1 MSTKVFNTRL
11 QLKYDSYANWSAEE
25 KQFKLLAGEIAVVNV
40 PAETGADG
48 IVHEPAILFKVGDGN
63 KTFNQLPWA
72 SGLAADVHAWA
83 KAETKPDYSASEI
96 SVVDTANFFEGA
108 NVETILAEIWT
119 ELKSLTGG
127 EEGAGSIASQIGAGI
142 AALGSATVSEEGKY
156 VTGVSVVDG
165 KLTISEASLPD
176 YSDVYASKALEKTV
190 ADHISAVAEYDS
202 RITAAQN
209 KANEAAQAAAD
220 ANANAETR
228 VKTTDFDAFKTTN
241 TEAINAAASAG
252 TTAAAGV
259 QDNLDAYIESND
271 AALAGVKATADAAA
285 VKEDV
290 DAAFEAVNDDIKALE
305 EASATHATKT
315 ELTNGLATKADKEAF
330 EAVQTTVNNFFSD
343 EAVVNDTID
352 TLKEIANYIATDKE
366 GAADITARVGALE
379 GKVDVDKVSTAIATA
394 KGEATKYTD
403 DEIAAEV
410 IARDA
415 AIAAAEGR
423 AATDAKNKADAAQAA
438 AEATASADATTK
450 ANAAEANAKAYAD
463 EKVNA
468 LHTVATTG
476 KIEDLEQEVEYI
488 IFNCGT
494 ATTLVSDPITE

>member
-11 QLKYDSYANWSAEE
+11 QLKYDSYANWSAED

-176 YSDVYASKALEKTV
+176 YSDVYAGKALEKTV
-190 ADHISAVAEYDS
+190 TDHISAVAEYDS

-228 VKTTDFDAFKTTN
+228 VKTSDFNLFKTEN
-241 TEAINAAASAG
+241 T
-252 TTAAAGV
+252 
-259 QDNLDAYIESND
+259 

-285 VKEDV
+285 VKADV
-290 DAAFEAVNDDIKALE
+290 DSAFKAVNDAIDALE
-305 EASATHATKT
+305 EASATHATKD
-315 ELTNGLATKADKEAF
+315 ELTSGLAAKADKEAF

-379 GKVDVDKVSTAIATA
+379 GKVDVADKVSTAIATA

-415 AIAAAEGR
+415 AIAAAEKNAR
-423 AATDAKNKADAAQAA
+423 EFYPAAFEGCTNRTDLTTNGKPTAA
-438 AEATASADATTK
+438 AK
-450 ANAAEANAKAYAD
+450 PAAKKPAAKKTPAKPAAKPVAPPMVTD
-463 EKVNA
+463 PA
-468 LHTVATTG
+468 LPLEEVA
-476 KIEDLEQEVEYI
+476 EQSR
-488 IFNCGT
+488 
-494 ATTLVSDPITE
+494 L

>member
-176 YSDVYASKALEKTV
+176 YSDVYAAKSLEKTV
-190 ADHISAVAEYDS
+190 ADHIAAVSEYDS

-228 VKTTDFDAFKTTN
+228 VKTSDFNSFKTEN
-241 TEAINAAASAG
+241 TAAIEAAAKAG
-252 TTAAAGV
+252 TDAAAGV
-259 QDNLDAYIESND
+259 QDNLDAYVESNN
-271 AALAGVKATADAAA
+271 AAL
-285 VKEDV
+285 
-290 DAAFEAVNDDIKALE
+290 EAVNDDIKALE

-379 GKVDVDKVSTAIATA
+379 GKVDVEKVSTAIATA
-394 KGEATKYTD
+394 KGEATEYTD

-415 AIAAAEGR
+415 AIAAAE
-423 AATDAKNKADAAQAA
+423 
-438 AEATASADATTK
+438 ATAAADATSK
-450 ANAAEANAKAYAD
+450 ANAAETKANAYTD
-463 EKVNA
+463 EKIGD